1 MTTGST
7 STQIES
13 TNAYYGVTVPSTID
27 AAILNDNNDLFLF
40 SNYEVTR
47 IENSKSTFRINNN
60 GNANYYKATNHNGR
74 PATVTAGTKVDSSTH
89 YIFNADQIITF
100 TEGSRKG
107 TWNTIGRILC
117 D

>member
-7 STQIES
+7 VTQLES
-13 TNAYYGVTVPSTID
+13 TNTYYGVWVPSTID

-40 SNYEVTR
+40 SNNVVTR
-47 IENSKSTFRINNN
+47 IKNSKSTFQINNN
-60 GNANYYKATNHNGR
+60 GNGNYYKASNYNGR
-74 PATVTAGTKVDSSTH
+74 PATVTAGSKLDSSTH

-100 TEGSRKG
+100 TEGNKKG
-107 TWNTIGRILC
+107 TWNTIGSILC